1 MTIASE
7 ITRLQNAK
15 ADIKTAIEAKG
26 VTVPSNAT
34 LDDFDTYIAQISGGS
49 SGLEYESGTYIP
61 TADIARPT
69 ISFSKTH
76 SVPPSIVSIYD
87 VSTTFPSTSSNICMD
102 YVDVYRMFSSTG
114 YPYTSTSPTQRY
126 ATVTYFYRGAG
137 NALSVGS
144 QPCLYDSDTAS
155 SGSSYAKYYVD
166 TTGFQ
171 PTTASTS
178 RYWRKDRTYKWIAIW
193 K

>member
-1 MTIASE
+1 MSIASE
-7 ITRLQNAK
+7 ITRLQDAK

-26 VTVPSNAT
+26 VTVPSNAL
-34 LDDFDTYIAQISGGS
+34 LDSYDAYIAQISGGGTT
-49 SGLEYESGTYIP
+49 GLEYETGTYTP
-61 TADIARPT
+61 TTDIARPT

-76 SVPPSIVSIYD
+76 SVPPSYVSFYD
-87 VSTTFPSTSSNICMD
+87 VDTTFPDTNSNVYMN

-114 YPYTSTSPTQRY
+114 YPYSATSQRY
-126 ATVTYFYRGAG
+126 STVAYSYRGTG
-137 NALSVGS
+137 NSLSTGT
-144 QPCLYDSDTAS
+144 QHCTYNSDTSS

-171 PTTASTS
+171 PYCASST